1 MHSSRFGEYPVI
13 WQHMPNLT
21 GLTTDERGPAS
32 QGTAHLHKK
41 HSFSMKSLKIK
52 KGNLFLTCLGALSME
67 KDTKKQ
73 EKASESRQSGDLSDP
88 WRYGRGISAAS
99 FS

>member
-1 MHSSRFGEYPVI
+1 MHSFRFGEYPVI

-32 QGTAHLHKK
+32 WRTAHLHKK
-41 HSFSMKSLKIK
+41 HSSLNEILKNK
-52 KGNLFLTCLGALSME
+52 NGKPFCTCLGALSVE
-67 KDTKKQ
+67 KDTEKQ
-73 EKASESRQSGDLSDP
+73 EMASESRQSGDLSNP
-88 WRYGRGISAAS
+88 WRYGRGISAAA

>member
-1 MHSSRFGEYPVI
+1 MHSFRFGECPVI

-32 QGTAHLHKK
+32 QRTAHLHRK
-41 HSFSMKSLKIK
+41 HSSLNEILKNK
-52 KGNLFLTCLGALSME
+52 NFLTCLNALSVE
-67 KDTKKQ
+67 KDTEKQ
-73 EKASESRQSGDLSDP
+73 EMASESRQSGDLSDP
-88 WRYGRGISAAS
+88 WRYRRGISAAS